1 MSATTDKN
9 YLVTIENDYFDI
21 PGVKHYIYHY
31 PNTLGGS
38 VITWADAFDSKDSGS
53 FSGYFSSYNSSY
65 EVAIIRFDD
74 QGRYSLNGDDSC
86 EWFPKE
92 WDVYQFRTLLE
103 AKAFLTRIKN
113 FIPGRHDFKSYF
125 DFELT
130 DRLVRV
136 REA

>member
-1 MSATTDKN
+1 MTAATDEN
-9 YLVTIENDYFDI
+9 YLVSVEDDYFGI
-21 PGVKHYIYHY
+21 AGVKHYIYRY
-31 PNTLGGS
+31 ENTLGGS
-38 VITWADAFDSKDSGS
+38 LITWADAFGPEDSGD
-53 FSGYFSSYNSSY
+53 FSGYFSHCNSY
-65 EVAIIRFDD
+65 EVAIIKFND
-74 QGRYSLNGDDSC
+74 QGGYSINGDGSC
-86 EWFPKE
+86 NWFPKQ

-136 REA
+136 PEA